1 MQFRISLQ
9 IFQLAG
15 VFPTV
20 IYLNRTQF
28 YSCLKLIGAYQASIP
43 LREEILTSTSLQIP
57 LPKFSW
63 NLELEPP
70 PQIVSAPMKSA
81 QNGLVMPHS
90 PDLIELSTKESHLLS
105 VDRNVNS
112 DLPSTDSE
120 VEQTDNEREMTTRRR
135 SGATATSSSKHNKS
149 KRGGSPET
157 WSTASESPTPTNST
171 HNSVAERPWAVN
183 SQSWQGLLCEEQR
196 QLLGTEEESSD
207 KHSSDEDDDD
217 LDLEALYQITPEQKD
232 YYLKQFR
239 TVQPDIKGLLSG
251 VVAR

>member
-1 MQFRISLQ
+1 ML
-9 IFQLAG
+9 
-15 VFPTV
+15 
-20 IYLNRTQF
+20 
-28 YSCLKLIGAYQASIP
+28 
-43 LREEILTSTSLQIP
+43 LREEILTSDSIQVP

-70 PQIVSAPMKSA
+70 PSVVSAPLNSA
-81 QNGLVMPHS
+81 QNGYVMAKS
-90 PDLIELSTKESHLLS
+90 PDLIELSANRHLT

-120 VEQTDNEREMTTRRR
+120 VEQTDNEHEHEPVRRR
-135 SGATATSSSKHNKS
+135 SGAGLASGGKHIKT

-171 HNSVAERPWAVN
+171 HTSVAERPWAVN

-207 KHSSDEDDDD
+207 KHSSDEDDDELD
-217 LDLEALYQITPEQKD
+217 LDALYQITPEQKD

-239 TVQPDIKGLLSG
+239 TVQSDIKGLLSG
-251 VVAR
+251 VVAK

>member
-1 MQFRISLQ
+1 MTSE
-9 IFQLAG
+9 
-15 VFPTV
+15 
-20 IYLNRTQF
+20 
-28 YSCLKLIGAYQASIP
+28 SI
-43 LREEILTSTSLQIP
+43 QVP

-70 PQIVSAPMKSA
+70 PQIVSAPLKSS
-81 QNGLVMPHS
+81 QNGFVS
-90 PDLIELSTKESHLLS
+90 PDLIELTSNNRLAVE
-105 VDRNVNS
+105 RNVAS

-120 VEQTDNEREMTTRRR
+120 MDQTDNEREPERRPTA
-135 SGATATSSSKHNKS
+135 SGKHNKS

-183 SQSWQGLLCEEQR
+183 SQSWQGLLCEEHC

-207 KHSSDEDDDD
+207 KHSSEEDDDD

>member
-1 MQFRISLQ
+1 M
-9 IFQLAG
+9 
-15 VFPTV
+15 
-20 IYLNRTQF
+20 IYLSRTQF

-43 LREEILTSTSLQIP
+43 LREEVLESTTIQIP

-70 PQIVSAPMKSA
+70 PQIVAAPMNSA
-81 QNGLVMPHS
+81 QNGLVTHS
-90 PDLIELSTKESHLLS
+90 PDLIELSTKESH
-105 VDRNVNS
+105 RNLVNS

-120 VEQTDNEREMTTRRR
+120 VDQTDNEREPTSARRR
-135 SGATATSSSKHNKS
+135 SGAGAASGNKHKS

-207 KHSSDEDDDD
+207 KHSSDEDEDD
-217 LDLEALYQITPEQKD
+217 LDLEALYQITPEQKE

-239 TVQPDIKGLLSG
+239 TVQPDTKGLLSG